1 MKVLLIGGTGIIS
14 SACGALAAA
23 RGFDLYLLNR
33 GQSSKRPLPNPATL
47 LQADMQ
53 NRAAVLSVLA
63 GHTFDVIV
71 QFIAYTPEQI
81 ERDLDLF
88 RGRVGQY
95 IFISSASA
103 YQTPPASL
111 PVTESTPLDN
121 PVWAYSRHKIAC
133 EEQLWQAYRQEKFPV
148 TVVRPSHTYDATLF
162 PWHGGYTVLHRMRQ
176 GQKVIVPGDGSS
188 LWTLTHHQDFAKG
201 LVGLLGNSR
210 AVGDAFH
217 ITSDEWLSWN
227 QIYQELAAAA
237 GVQPHLVHIPS
248 SLIAAFDREWGDS
261 LLGDKTHSMIFDNQK
276 IKRLVPDFA
285 ATIPFAHG
293 AREIVAWHEAH
304 PAWQQIDP
312 AFSRLQDEII
322 ARYEA
327 AWPKR

>member
-111 PVTESTPLDN
+111 PVTDRKS
-121 PVWAYSRHKIAC
+121 
-133 EEQLWQAYRQEKFPV
+133 
-148 TVVRPSHTYDATLF
+148 VV
-162 PWHGGYTVLHRMRQ
+162 
-176 GQKVIVPGDGSS
+176 
-188 LWTLTHHQDFAKG
+188 
-201 LVGLLGNSR
+201 
-210 AVGDAFH
+210 
-217 ITSDEWLSWN
+217 
-227 QIYQELAAAA
+227 
-237 GVQPHLVHIPS
+237 
-248 SLIAAFDREWGDS
+248 
-261 LLGDKTHSMIFDNQK
+261 
-276 IKRLVPDFA
+276 
-285 ATIPFAHG
+285 
-293 AREIVAWHEAH
+293 
-304 PAWQQIDP
+304 
-312 AFSRLQDEII
+312 
-322 ARYEA
+322 
-327 AWPKR
+327 